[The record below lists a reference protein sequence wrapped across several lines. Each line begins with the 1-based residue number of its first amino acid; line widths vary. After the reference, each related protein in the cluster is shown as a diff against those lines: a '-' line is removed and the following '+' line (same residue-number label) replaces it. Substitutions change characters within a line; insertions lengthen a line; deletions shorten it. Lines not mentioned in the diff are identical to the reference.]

1 VVEVAVVERER
12 VELRQLGASQSTG
25 SQLPA
30 FRVRVRVWRVWDVG
44 GQCVDAL
51 TSPAQSSRAL
61 RHVPRSLSEP
71 NDPVP
76 CSSLEPPLC
85 GAAGVCSKHDM
96 R

>member
-30 FRVRVRVWRVWDVG
+30 LGLGLGFG
-44 GQCVDAL
+44 GFGTLAVNAWM
-51 TSPAQSSRAL
+51 
-61 RHVPRSLSEP
+61 LSHLLLKVAE
-71 NDPVP
+71 
-76 CSSLEPPLC
+76 
-85 GAAGVCSKHDM
+85 